1 MSAAKYDL
9 NIARG
14 ADYTFTLRLLDIN
27 EDPVVFDASANFKA
41 EIREA
46 HRKPLTAA
54 FAITTESGAGAS
66 NVDAA
71 LSAGEVQ
78 FTLTD
83 TATLSLDVN
92 KKYQWD
98 FFFTDRTGFV
108 DRLLYG
114 DVNVIP
120 NITNL

>member
-9 NIARG
+9 TVARG
-14 ADYTFTLRLLDIN
+14 ADYSFTLRLLDVN
-27 EDPVVFDASANFKA
+27 EDPVPVTGGSVDYKA

-54 FAITTESGAGAS
+54 FTIAAG
-66 NVDAA
+66 DAGELLFS
-71 LSAGEVQ
+71 LSA
-78 FTLTD
+78 
-83 TATLSLDVN
+83 TATAALDVN

-98 FFFTDRTGFV
+98 FFFTDTNGYV

-114 DVNVIP
+114 DVTVIP
-120 NITNL
+120 NITNV

>member
-1 MSAAKYDL
+1 VSAAKYDL

-27 EDPVVFDASANFKA
+27 EDPVVLSGGSVAYKA

-54 FAITTESGAGAS
+54 FTITAVPDDIGGTVGDLLFSLDDT
-66 NVDAA
+66 V
-71 LSAGEVQ
+71 
-78 FTLTD
+78 TLT
-83 TATLSLDVN
+83 LDVN

-98 FFFTDRTGFV
+98 FFFTDVNGYV

-114 DVNVIP
+114 DVNVVP
-120 NITNL
+120 NITNI